1 MLDTCTINR
10 IHDQE
15 VDAHEWTFRG
25 RIYVTDIQMQE
36 IAHTQEPGRHRTLLT
51 ALFSLRPSVIRP
63 GVPPMHTNACQA
75 GYDYWYDDCDY
86 VNSYELSYGRL
97 VPPMAAM
104 LGHNPRKLQNRLRD
118 ALIAESTRAYGLTLV
133 TSDRRLAKM
142 ARSFGIPVEAI
153 Q

>member
-1 MLDTCTINR
+1 MLPIRGFMLDTCTINR

-15 VDAHEWTFRG
+15 VGAHELTFRG

-36 IAHTQEPGRHRTLLT
+36 IAHTQEPG
-51 ALFSLRPSVIRP
+51 
-63 GVPPMHTNACQA
+63 
-75 GYDYWYDDCDY
+75 
-86 VNSYELSYGRL
+86 
-97 VPPMAAM
+97 
-104 LGHNPRKLQNRLRD
+104 RLRD